1 MDRDSATEDFW
12 STKCL
17 TLPKRKQQLSKTYK
31 IKKKWK
37 ITQELVFLGVPSDW
51 MLLDYDNPQYNG

>member
-1 MDRDSATEDFW
+1 MPDSSETKTTTEQDI
-12 STKCL
+12 
-17 TLPKRKQQLSKTYK
+17 QN
-31 IKKKWK
+31 KKNWK